1 MRCQNRKCSK
11 AGIKIHESNN
21 NNNNNNTFQ
30 DKQLDFYNK
39 IKNQNK
45 HTGVRVVNG
54 ENEYNIDPFDGVNPF
69 NNPEGEKEIN
79 SVIYDKASYDKMDLN
94 IDNYSQ
100 TDLYKLFGIDLGR
113 HMLSYEIMKQSKKT
127 VLKTHPDKSGLDSR
141 YFLFFTK
148 AYKRIY
154 AIYEFQN
161 KNRNKT
167 EDKTEYTDTENNLLL
182 EQLFTNDKTL
192 KTPDKFNKW
201 FNEQFDKHKLEDSTE
216 NGYGDWLKSDEN
228 VDNME
233 HILQSQI
240 ASEIE
245 KKKKQVQSLTEYKG
259 FDTQYA
265 STFGGSSLMEHKS
278 NYTSGSLFS
287 DDNMNYTD
295 LKQAY
300 VESVIPVTQEDYQN
314 MPKFRNLDEYQR
326 HRDGVDT
333 SPADK
338 AESLKQL
345 YKENKNQEDESVAL
359 AYYYAKQAEK
369 AKLQKQ
375 SFWAGIKHLTNY

>member
-1 MRCQNRKCSK
+1 MSCQNRKCSK

-21 NNNNNNTFQ
+21 NTLQ

-69 NNPEGEKEIN
+69 NNPEGETEHN
-79 SVIYDKASYDKMDLN
+79 PVIYDKSSYNKMDLN

-100 TDLYKLFGIDLGR
+100 TDLYQLFGIDLR
-113 HMLSYEIMKQSKKT
+113 RMLSYEILKQSKKT

-161 KNRNKT
+161 KNRNRT
-167 EDKTEYTDTENNLLL
+167 EDKNEYTDPDNNLLL
-182 EQLFTNDKTL
+182 EQLFTTDKTL

-201 FNEQFDKHKLEDSTE
+201 FNEQFDKHKLEDPTE

-228 VDNME
+228 VDN
-233 HILQSQI
+233 IANISQSQI
-240 ASEIE
+240 AIEIE
-245 KKKKQVQSLTEYKG
+245 KKKKQVQSLTEYTG

-265 STFGGSSLMEHKS
+265 STFGGSALMDYNN

-287 DDNMNYTD
+287 DDNINYTD

-300 VESVIPVTQEDYQN
+300 VESVIPVTNEDYQN
-314 MPKFRNLDEYQR
+314 MPKFRNIDEYQR

-333 SPADK
+333 SPLDK
-338 AESLKQL
+338 AESFKQL
-345 YKENKNQEDESVAL
+345 YKENKHQEDESVAL

-369 AKLQKQ
+369 AKIQKQ
-375 SFWAGIKHLTNY
+375 SFWAGIKHLTN

>member
-1 MRCQNRKCSK
+1 MSCKNRTCSK

-21 NNNNNNTFQ
+21 NNINHEFN

-69 NNPEGEKEIN
+69 NNPEGDKEIN
-79 SVIYDKASYDKMDLN
+79 PVIYDKSSYNNMDLN

-154 AIYEFQN
+154 SIYEFQN
-161 KNRNKT
+161 KNFNRT
-167 EDKTEYTDTENNLLL
+167 EDKNEYTDADNNLLL

-192 KTPDKFNKW
+192 KTPDKFNTW

-228 VDNME
+228 VDNMAN
-233 HILQSQI
+233 ISQSQI
-240 ASEIE
+240 AGEME

-265 STFGGSSLMEHKS
+265 STFGGSSLMDHNS

-314 MPKFRNLDEYQR
+314 MPKFKNLDEYQR
-326 HRDGVDT
+326 HRDGFDT
-333 SPADK
+333 SPIDK

-345 YKENKNQEDESVAL
+345 YKENKHQEDESVAL

-375 SFWAGIKHLTNY
+375 SFWAGIKHLTN